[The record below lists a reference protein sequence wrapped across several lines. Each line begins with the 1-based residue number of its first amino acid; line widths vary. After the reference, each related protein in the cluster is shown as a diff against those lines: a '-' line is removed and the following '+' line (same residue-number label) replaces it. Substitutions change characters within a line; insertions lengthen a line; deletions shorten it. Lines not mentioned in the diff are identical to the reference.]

1 MGAKLENG
9 RMFWNRKQL
18 GAGKGPIG
26 AREGGG
32 QVANRRRKGLLQDK
46 TG

>member
-1 MGAKLENG
+1 MGAKLEDG
-9 RMFWNRKQL
+9 RKFWNRKQL

-26 AREGGG
+26 VREGGAVLEG
-32 QVANRRRKGLLQDK
+32 R